1 MNRDGYA
8 LASTSVGSRL
18 AFRIASFL
26 VARRW
31 VLLAIGV
38 ILLAASLLPAMR
50 LQFDRSLDRLFRPG
64 DPDLA
69 ALQRIRRVFSA
80 GDMILVA
87 YRDPGLAAPDAS
99 GLERLREIVRA
110 LRAIPGVYDV
120 WSLDQP
126 LGDEIV
132 DPHSDLAARMRELFE
147 GYTHN
152 HRGDISGLSVLL
164 RPEASMG
171 RAREETVAEV
181 RRLAASLPN
190 GMMAGEPVL
199 TVEGF
204 RYIAQDGSRLGWV
217 SALLLAAVI
226 FLVTGRPRFVLVS
239 LAVVQVAV
247 FGTQASMVLLKLHV
261 SWVSSILTAV
271 ITVVGIGAVIHILVR
286 FQEKSRVAQTEEQA
300 LTAALA
306 ELVRPVFW
314 VLVTDAIGFGALGA
328 SRVRPIQEFSWMM
341 VLAVVWV
348 GIAAALFVPGL
359 VLFPGPR
366 WGVSR
371 RRFLSNAESRRTRVL
386 DQALEALLR
395 GATRHWRISA
405 LVIAAIAVA
414 GVIGWS
420 RLRVE
425 TDFTRNFRR
434 DSDVARAYGFIER
447 ELGGAGV
454 WDILLPAPEH
464 LSWPYLRRVQRLEDR
479 LRREVIVPTDSGATP
494 GLTKVLSLID
504 AVAAAAPRPL
514 EEIRPDVVREGVI
527 RVGMGLIRQRMPSLY
542 EALYGPDPAA
552 ARPVYWYRIM
562 LRSQERLSTAAKRK
576 IIADVRRICRE
587 EFPKGFEGDPTR
599 EPVVGGYYVLLTRL
613 VASVLEDQG
622 KSLSLA
628 ILGVFVTMLIVSR
641 SVVTALA
648 SLLANLL
655 PVAAVLG
662 ALGWLGVPANIGSAM
677 MAAVALGLS
686 VDGTIHYLFVRD
698 AALRSGRTY
707 GEALRAAQSV
717 VGPAAVLATLALTAG
732 FATMILSELIPTVH
746 FGLLLSLTML
756 GGMLSNLYVL
766 PWMLA
771 LSDRLKRRK
780 CPEARRLAPVESSPA
795 ADELL
800 GAPAI
805 TEESGIRR

>member
-1 MNRDGYA
+1 M
-8 LASTSVGSRL
+8 LL
-18 AFRIASFL
+18 AFG
-26 VARRW
+26 
-31 VLLAIGV
+31 AILFV
-38 ILLAASLLPAMR
+38 ASLLPAMR
-50 LQFDRSLDRLFRPG
+50 LQFDRSLERLFRPG

-69 ALQRIRRVFSA
+69 ALQQIRRAFSA

-87 YRDPGLAAPDAS
+87 YHDPDLLAADAR
-99 GLERLREIVRA
+99 GMERLREIVRA
-110 LRAIPGVYDV
+110 FRDIPGVYDV

-132 DPHSDLAARMRELFE
+132 DPHSDLAARMRKLFQ

-164 RPEASMG
+164 RPEASTG
-171 RAREETVAEV
+171 RSRDDTVSAV
-181 RRLAASLPN
+181 RDLVASLPN

-199 TVEGF
+199 TIEGF
-204 RYIAQDGSRLGWV
+204 RYIAEDGTRLGWA

-247 FGTQASMVLLKLHV
+247 FGTQASLVLLRLHV

-271 ITVVGIGAVIHILVR
+271 ITVVGIGAVLHILVR
-286 FQEKSRVAQTEEQA
+286 FQEKSRVARTEEEA

-314 VLVTDAIGFGALGA
+314 VLVTDAIGFGALSA
-328 SRVRPIQEFSWMM
+328 SRVLPIQEFSWMM

-359 VLFPGPR
+359 LLFPGPR
-366 WGVSR
+366 WSVSPRLFLTNSEFR
-371 RRFLSNAESRRTRVL
+371 RPRML
-386 DQALEALLR
+386 DQGLQGLLH
-395 GATRHWRISA
+395 ATTHHPWASA
-405 LVIAAIAVA
+405 LIIVTIAAVGAL
-414 GVIGWS
+414 GWS

-425 TDFTRNFRR
+425 TDFTRNFRDR
-434 DSDVARAYGFIER
+434 SDVARAYGFIER

-454 WDILLPAPEH
+454 WDVLLPAPEN
-464 LSWPYLRRVQRLEDR
+464 LSWPYLRRVQRLENR
-479 LRREVIVPTDSGATP
+479 LRREVTVTTDSGAIP

-514 EEIRPDVVREGVI
+514 EEIRSDLVRDGVI
-527 RVGMGLIRQRMPSLY
+527 RVGMSLIRRRMPSLY

-552 ARPVYWYRIM
+552 TEPVYWYRIM

-587 EFPKGFEGDPTR
+587 EFAADTGAAPAR
-599 EPVVGGYYVLLTRL
+599 EPVVGGYYVLLARL
-613 VASVLEDQG
+613 VESVLEDQG
-622 KSLSLA
+622 KSLLLA
-628 ILGVFVTMLIVSR
+628 ILGVFLTMLIASR
-641 SVVTALA
+641 NALTATA

-662 ALGWLGVPANIGSAM
+662 ALGWLGVPANMGSAM

-698 AALRSGRTY
+698 AALRTGKTHD
-707 GEALRAAQSV
+707 EALRAAQSV

-732 FATMILSELIPTVH
+732 FATMILSEFIPTVH

-771 LSDRLKRRK
+771 VLNRVKRGIGPIASRL
-780 CPEARRLAPVESSPA
+780 SPA
-795 ADELL
+795 
-800 GAPAI
+800 
-805 TEESGIRR
+805 ESCSAAGST